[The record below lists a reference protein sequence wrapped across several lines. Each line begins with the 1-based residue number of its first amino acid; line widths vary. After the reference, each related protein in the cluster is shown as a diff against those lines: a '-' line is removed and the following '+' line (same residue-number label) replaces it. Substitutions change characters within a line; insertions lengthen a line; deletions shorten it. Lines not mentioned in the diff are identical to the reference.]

1 METLMN
7 RLTLFA
13 LFALTA
19 CAGDK
24 STGDDTAD
32 AGSPDADGD
41 GFTADADCNDAD
53 KAINPSAQEVCGGV
67 DEDCDGLIDEADDTL
82 DSSVLVTSYVDA
94 DGDTFGDPATAA
106 STCDLPAGTV
116 TNDDD
121 CDDSNAAANPGGVE
135 VCDEA
140 GADEDCDGQINE
152 ADDSLSDGTTA
163 YIDSDGDSHGAEAVV
178 VCAMGPGLSDSN
190 TDCDDSNPA
199 VNPDSIEM
207 CDADDLDEDCDG
219 AADDL
224 DTAVSGTLTF
234 YTDLDGDN
242 WGGEATG
249 DRCDARSG
257 EVAVSG
263 DCDDN
268 DAALNGDDA
277 DGDAYSTCEGD
288 CDDTDISL
296 YPDTCGYTYA
306 AGLFAVGG
314 VCEFSME
321 GPATSSFP
329 ACPDCDYGF
338 DTVATDIS
346 GGCIS
351 TFDAVMANDEDTNSL
366 SFDPTFY
373 GTNYGEI
380 GPFTSSITAG
390 TGYDILDWGTG
401 GYFGSYYGTL
411 FLYR

>member
-1 METLMN
+1 M
-7 RLTLFA
+7 
-13 LFALTA
+13 
-19 CAGDK
+19 
-24 STGDDTAD
+24 
-32 AGSPDADGD
+32 
-41 GFTADADCNDAD
+41 
-53 KAINPSAQEVCGGV
+53 
-67 DEDCDGLIDEADDTL
+67 
-82 DSSVLVTSYVDA
+82 
-94 DGDTFGDPATAA
+94 
-106 STCDLPAGTV
+106 
-116 TNDDD
+116 
-121 CDDSNAAANPGGVE
+121 
-135 VCDEA
+135 
-140 GADEDCDGQINE
+140 
-152 ADDSLSDGTTA
+152 TA

-219 AADDL
+219 AADNL

-296 YPDTCGYTYA
+296 YPDTCPYTYA

-338 DTVATDIS
+338 DTVATYIS

-351 TFDAVMANDEDTNSL
+351 TFDAVMAT
-366 SFDPTFY
+366 PTPSPP
-373 GTNYGEI
+373 TSRSTA
-380 GPFTSSITAG
+380 PTTVSSAPSPAASPQARATTSSTGAPAATTAPTTAPSSSTAEAPASRPAAASDCPASPAAAG
-390 TGYDILDWGTG
+390 PA
-401 GYFGSYYGTL
+401 GSTQSPGAAPNPAGAAPHAPRDPPAAPPPAPLTA
-411 FLYR
+411 